1 MPKGILQNADAE
13 RVMVKLY
20 YWGTP
25 DLSFWAMLGGGA
37 DKPEHRPT
45 HTWERTAPAS
55 RRSRTGMHCAAHA
68 HLHCSKLG
76 TGRPL
81 LSLAFKAS
89 CQTKLKDYAG
99 ITFPSVKRKDVSRMF
114 NGLLKKEWPFFP
126 LSGYALA
133 FSESTPCNWV
143 TTVSWQVTEPEWASN
158 KTASRIY
165 KY

>member
-25 DLSFWAMLGGGA
+25 DLSFWAVLGGGA

-45 HTWERTAPAS
+45 HTPQLTHRNALCGTRTP
-55 RRSRTGMHCAAHA
+55 TLLQAHA
-68 HLHCSKLG
+68 ELG

-99 ITFPSVKRKDVSRMF
+99 ITFPSVKRKDVSRML

-126 LSGYALA
+126 LLGHALA
-133 FSESTPCNWV
+133 FSESAPCTWV
-143 TTVSWQVTEPEWASN
+143 TTVSWQVTEPERASN